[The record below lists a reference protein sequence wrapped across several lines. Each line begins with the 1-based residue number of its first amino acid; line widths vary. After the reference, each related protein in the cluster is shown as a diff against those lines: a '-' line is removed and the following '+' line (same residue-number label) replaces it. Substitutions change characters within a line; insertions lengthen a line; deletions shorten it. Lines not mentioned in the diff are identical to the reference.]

1 MSDRQLP
8 GVSSYALQLVLL
20 SASDNLIFIKKS
32 KQVNKIL
39 DESYIHTN
47 HIGNQVE
54 Y

>member
-8 GVSSYALQLVLL
+8 GVSSYELQLVLL
-20 SASDNLIFIKKS
+20 SVSDNFTFIKKS
-32 KQVNKIL
+32 KQVEKVL
-39 DESYIHTN
+39 DESYIYTN